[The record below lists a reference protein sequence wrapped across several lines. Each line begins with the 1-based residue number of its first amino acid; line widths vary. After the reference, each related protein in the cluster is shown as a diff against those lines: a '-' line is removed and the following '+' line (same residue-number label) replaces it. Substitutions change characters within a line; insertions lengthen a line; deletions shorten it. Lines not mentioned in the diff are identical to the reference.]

1 MFKAQAQR
9 LKKRKQNSELLKP
22 AGSVS
27 STPDSEL
34 CKEPL
39 GATGLSMETA
49 NYHKKKG
56 REAFPETM
64 MGQGMHRDIVRAT
77 F

>member
-1 MFKAQAQR
+1 MFKARAR
-9 LKKRKQNSELLKP
+9 GPKKRKQNPDLLKP
-22 AGSVS
+22 AGSVP
-27 STPDSEL
+27 STPDSKL

-39 GATGLSMETA
+39 RGLSMETA

-56 REAFPETM
+56 REAFPETTV
-64 MGQGMHRDIVRAT
+64 GQGTHRHVVSAT